1 MIYKTCQ
8 PCKLGP
14 RSPPPAR
21 DKGRVCCMLHIIL
34 QFYAPIPLPY
44 KVLWVG
50 GASMGSLL
58 CTWVCTL
65 PLQRGA
71 LPYKKNACV
80 VFVWLYL
87 YILFWCLQSV
97 VTAFDLES
105 YVLLK
110 DLIFDQASS
119 RCSEP
124 NISRGILPM
133 SAASVRSAPE
143 MFSIKTQ
150 S

>member
-1 MIYKTCQ
+1 
-8 PCKLGP
+8 
-14 RSPPPAR
+14 
-21 DKGRVCCMLHIIL
+21 MLHIIL
-34 QFYAPIPLPY
+34 QFYAPIPLPS

-58 CTWVCTL
+58 CTWVWTL

-80 VFVWLYL
+80 VCVWLYL

-105 YVLLK
+105 YVLLR
-110 DLIFDQASS
+110 DLIYVYL
-119 RCSEP
+119 
-124 NISRGILPM
+124 ISIFKIWSFIILRFAGSLSPIPKGPSTRMVIYWPQMERGGKVDNRGEEWKWLSWPC
-133 SAASVRSAPE
+133 AKR
-143 MFSIKTQ
+143 T
-150 S
+150 